1 MAKQHQELEDDIQL
15 LVDLQRMQ
23 TESNHFSHMPF
34 LIFVALV
41 GILLSCMLLGC
52 FILRRLNRITTYGI
66 SPEELEA
73 YAQLQGEPDSV
84 KSETLRQTTQK
95 RALRQG
101 IYFTYV
107 DE

>member
-15 LVDLQRMQ
+15 LVNLQRMN
-23 TESNHFSHMPF
+23 TESDHFSHMPF
-34 LIFVALV
+34 LIFATLV

-52 FILRRLNRITTYGI
+52 FIIRRLNRITTYGI

-84 KSETLRQTTQK
+84 KTQTLRQSVQK
-95 RALRQG
+95 KALRQG